1 MPMKMLL
8 DKVDIW
14 ISILDKVDWFQI
26 IAPNNV
32 AKREPK
38 WEIGQ
43 GNRLNTGKR
52 NIVKG
57 RCLKNFSIILNNA
70 IKRRK
75 T

>member
-1 MPMKMLL
+1 
-8 DKVDIW
+8 
-14 ISILDKVDWFQI
+14 
-26 IAPNNV
+26 V